1 MMSEVWSL
9 NHVAALLMLLAAV
22 ATDIKSRSV
31 PNKLIVVFFCLSQM
45 IVIGTAGFTGLW
57 IAMSGL
63 AAAFIL
69 GLPFY
74 MMKVFAG
81 GDFKLLLAIS
91 PLLSWQ
97 TIVIV
102 ILTSFVWGA
111 ILGIFQVVLKGQ
123 LKSFLHNM
131 LAIFLR
137 NKPSATALH
146 AVPYTVAILFG
157 FLSHLSLLQVGW
169 RPL

>member
-1 MMSEVWSL
+1 MPEVWSL
-9 NHVAALLMLLAAV
+9 NHIAALLMLLVAV
-22 ATDIKSRSV
+22 ATDLKSRSV
-31 PNKLIVVFFCLSQM
+31 PNKLILAMFGASFL
-45 IVIGTAGFTGLW
+45 IVISTSGPTGIWVAAAGF
-57 IAMSGL
+57 

-74 MMKVFAG
+74 LMKVFAG
-81 GDFKLLLAIS
+81 GDFKLLLAIA

-97 TIVIV
+97 TIAIV

-111 ILGIFQVVLKGQ
+111 ILGIFQVILKGQ
-123 LKSFLHNM
+123 LKSFIQNM
-131 LAIFLR
+131 FAIFMR
-137 NKPSATALH
+137 NKPAATSLH

-169 RPL
+169 RPI